1 MRRYDHCLF
10 ALLLILAASACD
22 KAFDLDFSTDPK
34 LFLQCSPGPGD
45 TTVIQ
50 LNRTVPVGTT
60 MSNEL
65 FLESA
70 DIKFRVNGISYY
82 VERAVDS
89 AGAIPQGCWFVKA
102 PLEAGDEV
110 TVEATVAG
118 FNPISATTTIPPAVP
133 EFTWKCTRDSVRV
146 AFYDDPVTED
156 WYGLAVYCERTVID
170 LDSGQVKTV
179 LRQNLRPLA
188 GLQDGWWYSMARNY
202 IDIPFNGWA
211 FGYGW
216 TPVRTWPDTG
226 FSEQEKTTLYMT
238 TRDITNYWGNYEQRD
253 RFKVRLYR
261 FSKEFFRYG
270 VALDHARNNDLA
282 EIGLAPAAYA
292 YTNVTGGVG
301 ILAGWNVRETDWF
314 SL

>member
-1 MRRYDHCLF
+1 
-10 ALLLILAASACD
+10 
-22 KAFDLDFSTDPK
+22 
-34 LFLQCSPGPGD
+34 
-45 TTVIQ
+45 
-50 LNRTVPVGTT
+50 
-60 MSNEL
+60 
-65 FLESA
+65 
-70 DIKFRVNGISYY
+70 
-82 VERAVDS
+82 
-89 AGAIPQGCWFVKA
+89 
-102 PLEAGDEV
+102 
-110 TVEATVAG
+110 
-118 FNPISATTTIPPAVP
+118 
-133 EFTWKCTRDSVRV
+133 
-146 AFYDDPVTED
+146 
-156 WYGLAVYCERTVID
+156 
-170 LDSGQVKTV
+170 
-179 LRQNLRPLA
+179 
-188 GLQDGWWYSMARNY
+188 MARNY